1 MLLLELL
8 QLKLLPVS
16 VYGVEHFLL
25 LDQLGALALGND
37 SIAAVMEVM
46 EVMESLVE
54 TIKQLVLSH
63 GTTVSIKKL
72 QLIKWI
78 SGDILSKRVYNGK
91 AGE

>member
-46 EVMESLVE
+46 ESLVE

-78 SGDILSKRVYNGK
+78 SGDILSKRVYNGET
-91 AGE
+91 GE

>member
-1 MLLLELL
+1 MLFLELL

-16 VYGVEHFLL
+16 VYGVGQFLL
-25 LDQLGALALGND
+25 LDQLGND
-37 SIAAVMEVM
+37 SIAAVMEVTK
-46 EVMESLVE
+46 SLVK
-54 TIKQLVLSH
+54 TIKELVLSH

-91 AGE
+91 SGE

>member
-1 MLLLELL
+1 MLFLELL

-37 SIAAVMEVM
+37 SIAAVM

-78 SGDILSKRVYNGK
+78 SGDILSKRVYNGET
-91 AGE
+91 GE

>member
-1 MLLLELL
+1 MLFLELL

-37 SIAAVMEVM
+37 SIAAVM

-78 SGDILSKRVYNGK
+78 SGDILSKRVYNGES
-91 AGE
+91 GE